1 MERFD
6 LALAWNSE
14 EDGDF
19 VGILEKL
26 CRTRNLA
33 LLQITSE
40 NFEPIQNE
48 LKNSQIGFNTFFDR
62 GSDNDPRFLF
72 LYRWAYDHNVFVINK
87 PELVSRAIDKAKM
100 HLDLINTGLQTP
112 YTIFLPS
119 YKDQPEVQPIDLT
132 PLKDKFIIKPAHGG
146 GGEGVITEATSWSK
160 VLEARQEF
168 PDDMYL
174 LQVFITASQF
184 DSRQAWFRIIF
195 CTGELYPCWW
205 STHTHTYTLVQ
216 SREEQ
221 AYNLSPLR
229 KITQTIAGV
238 CKLDLFST
246 EIALTSEGNFVVVDY
261 VNDQIDLRLQS
272 KSADGIPDEIVEKIA
287 QNIAT
292 LVANKSPDS

>member
-1 MERFD
+1 
-6 LALAWNSE
+6 
-14 EDGDF
+14 
-19 VGILEKL
+19 
-26 CRTRNLA
+26 
-33 LLQITSE
+33 
-40 NFEPIQNE
+40 
-48 LKNSQIGFNTFFDR
+48 
-62 GSDNDPRFLF
+62 
-72 LYRWAYDHNVFVINK
+72 
-87 PELVSRAIDKAKM
+87 
-100 HLDLINTGLQTP
+100 LDLINTGLQTP